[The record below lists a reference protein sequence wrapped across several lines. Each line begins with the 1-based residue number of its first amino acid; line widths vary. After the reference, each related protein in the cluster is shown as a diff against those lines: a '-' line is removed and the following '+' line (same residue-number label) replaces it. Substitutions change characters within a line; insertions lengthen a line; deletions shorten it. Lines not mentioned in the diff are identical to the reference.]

1 MRRTIQIVILLFI
14 LFLIYQFISSWLIK
28 EHKIEYTITNGD
40 KKFDIKETYKEGIYY
55 FDVREGNRI
64 FSFHNN
70 SSFNNAIEIIDT
82 IRSMAKKYFPSEI
95 TIEVNPRYNY
105 RAKIIRLQKCRNKQ
119 IKYWTSRNQQFI
131 IKADRK
137 NSYL

>member
-1 MRRTIQIVILLFI
+1 MKNI
-14 LFLIYQFISSWLIK
+14 
-28 EHKIEYTITNGD
+28 
-40 KKFDIKETYKEGIYY
+40 GIYTHIPFCVKKCDY
-55 FDVREGNRI
+55 CDFVSYGGKDDFIEKYVEVLKKEITYTLEKDNYNINTIYIGGGTPSLI
-64 FSFHNN
+64 ASKYI
-70 SSFNNAIEIIDT
+70 IEIIDT